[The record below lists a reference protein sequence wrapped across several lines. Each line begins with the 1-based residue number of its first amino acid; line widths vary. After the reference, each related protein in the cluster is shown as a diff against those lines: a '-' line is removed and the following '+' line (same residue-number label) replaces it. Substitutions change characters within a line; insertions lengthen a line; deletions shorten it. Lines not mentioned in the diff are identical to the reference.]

1 MLDRRAKR
9 APPHVADRE
18 REYSLAHG
26 ADCQARRHA
35 RIVPP
40 ARIVRM
46 STTVAVPLW
55 LAVLIAV
62 LAGLALLDRLLVPS
76 ARWFLRSRANKVLD
90 EVGSRLKIQ
99 IRPFQQSS
107 RRALIDRLVY
117 DDKVQQA
124 TRQFAATQRMPGEV
138 AMHIAR
144 CAPRNASLPT
154 TRTRSR
160 TGCLRRPPQFAL
172 TPRICRSRRAP
183 ARNRRELRAG
193 ATKRRKGGMN
203 CGWGRERDETAFA
216 ARAANPAVHRKP
228 LAV

>member
-62 LAGLALLDRLLVPS
+62 LAGLALLDLLLVPS

-144 CAPRNASLPT
+144 CAPRKLAYYANSIAHWLP
-154 TRTRSR
+154 SSAAPI
-160 TGCLRRPPQFAL
+160 RPDSANLPL
-172 TPRICRSRRAP
+172 P
-183 ARNRRELRAG
+183 AG
-193 ATKRRKGGMN
+193 AGPKS
-203 CGWGRERDETAFA
+203 A
-216 ARAANPAVHRKP
+216 
-228 LAV
+228 